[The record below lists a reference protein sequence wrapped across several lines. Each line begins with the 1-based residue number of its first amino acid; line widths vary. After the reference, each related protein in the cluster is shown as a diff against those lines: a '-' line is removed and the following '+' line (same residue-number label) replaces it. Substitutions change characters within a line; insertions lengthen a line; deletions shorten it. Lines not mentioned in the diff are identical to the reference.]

1 MSDPVSLRELMVTS
15 QLRARGISDTRVLQA
30 MLRVPRDQFIDEEYR
45 AKAYEDHPLP
55 IGNGQTISQPYIV
68 ALMLESLQLQPTD
81 KVLEVG
87 SGSGYAT
94 ALLAELAGEVYSI
107 ERHADLASQARQAIE
122 SLGYKNVTIVT
133 GDGALGYPQ
142 AAPFEAILV
151 SASAAQIPSALIEQ
165 LAEGGR
171 MTIPVGRDEAQQL
184 QFVRKLN
191 AEIVVSPRELVRFVP
206 LISERER

>member
-1 MSDPVSLRELMVTS
+1 MSDTASARELMVAS
-15 QLRARGISDTRVLQA
+15 QLRARGVSDTRVLQA
-30 MLRVPRDQFIDEEYR
+30 MLRVPRDQFIAEEYR
-45 AKAYEDHPLP
+45 AKAYDDHPLP
-55 IGNGQTISQPYIV
+55 IGSGQTISQPYIV

-87 SGSGYAT
+87 AGSGYAT

-107 ERHADLASQARQAIE
+107 ERHAELASQARQAIE

-142 AAPFEAILV
+142 AAPFQAILV
-151 SASAAQIPSALIEQ
+151 SASAAQIPFALIEQ
-165 LAEGGR
+165 LAENGR
-171 MTIPVGRDEAQQL
+171 MMIPVGSDEAQQL
-184 QFVRKLN
+184 QFVRRVN
-191 AEIVVSPRELVRFVP
+191 GEIVVSPRELVRFVP

>member
-171 MTIPVGRDEAQQL
+171 MTIPVGTDEAQQL

-191 AEIVVSPRELVRFVP
+191 AEIIVSPRELVRFVP
-206 LISERER
+206 LISGREK